1 MDVYEL
7 NTKVVGAAAS
17 RIPGAGGKR
26 ETGAKPVRSRHC
38 EPEST
43 LHNAIAKV
51 RRRGA
56 VMTRKS
62 GNLPAI
68 GTGWKTPGSRGIG
81 RAEHH
86 CFMR

>member
-1 MDVYEL
+1 M
-7 NTKVVGAAAS
+7 TGAAAS
-17 RIPGAGGKR
+17 RIRGAGGKR

-43 LHNAIAKV
+43 PQNAIAKV

-68 GTGWKTPGSRGIG
+68 GTGQRPGHEEL
-81 RAEHH
+81 AVPNTY
-86 CFMR
+86 CFKR

>member
-1 MDVYEL
+1 MKCCYNVYEL
-7 NTKVVGAAAS
+7 NTKMVGASAL
-17 RIPGAGGKR
+17 RIRGAEGKR

-43 LHNAIAKV
+43 PQNAIAKV

-56 VMTRKS
+56 AMTRKS

-68 GTGWKTPGSRGIG
+68 GTGQRPGHEEL
-81 RAEHH
+81 AVPN
-86 CFMR
+86 